1 MEHHLCV
8 ILYSK
13 YSQLSVKLMKALET
27 APVNLAD
34 TVGLTPVCIDNEE
47 IRARILKANQIDIS
61 SVPCI
66 LIVYPAGGVEKYEGN
81 DAVKW
86 VEQTVYKY
94 MSPPPPQPPP
104 PPPQPQSPLLR
115 KSRIEEEKRS
125 PSPQTRRPPKKKQ
138 SKKPIQVEESSESEE
153 EEYVKPKSSSKK
165 SQKRPKVSLTN
176 MEDLNDDD
184 EDIVRPPVAVRS
196 GPGGYDVTD
205 DFGQPNEPNRVAR
218 TRPSTQIATGGG
230 TDLMSAAMAMQK
242 ERESVD
248 SKSNNQ
254 RPI

>member
-13 YSQLSVKLMKALET
+13 YSQLSVNLMKALET
-27 APVNLAD
+27 APVNLAN

-47 IRARILKANQIDIS
+47 VRARILKANQIDIS

-94 MSPPPPQPPP
+94 MPPPP
-104 PPPQPQSPLLR
+104 PPPQPRPQPPPR
-115 KSRIEEEKRS
+115 PPRPSRIQEEERS
-125 PSPQTRRPPKKKQ
+125 PSPPPQRPPRKKPSKKQ
-138 SKKPIQVEESSESEE
+138 QLPVESSESEE
-153 EEYVKPKSSSKK
+153 EYVTP
-165 SQKRPKVSLTN
+165 KRPPPKKPPPRPKAPLTN
-176 MEDLNDDD
+176 IEDLDDEE

-205 DFGQPNEPNRVAR
+205 DFGQPNDSNREAR
-218 TRPSTQIATGGG
+218 TRPTTQIATGGG

-242 ERESVD
+242 ERENVD